1 MFGKGENLVAT
12 DYQMVRHPDIHQAQC
27 LYQTFRDKAVCL
39 AGCDFTG
46 RVIVR
51 QHHGSGIV
59 VQGAFNHFPGMD
71 FRAVDGAGEEGFTGN
86 QLILVIQIQHPEFF
100 TLQSRHVQ
108 NQPFPC
114 RTGGGE
120 GHAGFM
126 KMAVQSFQ
134 GPQNETA
141 LAGRHLS
148 GQKGKLLHCA
158 SLHSVDD
165 AHNGAAFRMLHGVIP
180 QPVIMDRHGITLR
193 TTGMMTVRHQTGSN
207 AGSFRTHFSA
217 VRVYDPAVQRPLRQT
232 RTRKPFPESL
242 PRDEKRLLPAAP
254 CCPNCG
260 GSLSYL
266 GEDTAE
272 QLELMRSAFRV
283 IRTVRE
289 KHACT
294 QCDAIVQAPAPSRP
308 IERGIAG
315 PGLLARVLTSK
326 YAEHTPLYRQ
336 SEIYGRQGVELSRSL
351 LSGWVDACCR
361 LLSPLE
367 EALHGYVMT
376 DGKLHADDTPVQ
388 VLLPGNKK
396 TKTGRLWAYVRDDR
410 NAGSALA
417 PAVRF
422 AYSPDRKG
430 IHPQTHL
437 ACFSGVLQADAYAG
451 FNELYRNGGITE
463 AACWAHARRKIHDM
477 HVRIPSA
484 LTEEALE
491 QIGQLYAI
499 EADIRGMPA
508 EQRLAE
514 RQRKT
519 KPLLKSLESWLRE
532 KMKTLFFGSGHGGER
547 GALLYSLI
555 GTCKLNDV
563 DPESYLRHVP
573 GVIADW
579 PVNRVSELLPWRI
592 ALPAE

>member
-1 MFGKGENLVAT
+1 MN
-12 DYQMVRHPDIHQAQC
+12 DISSDDIFLLKQRLAEQEALIHALQEKLSNREREIDHLQAQ
-27 LYQTFRDKAVCL
+27 LDKLRRMNFGSRSEKVSRRIAQMEADL
-39 AGCDFTG
+39 NRLHKESDTLTG
-46 RVIVR
+46 
-51 QHHGSGIV
+51 
-59 VQGAFNHFPGMD
+59 
-71 FRAVDGAGEEGFTGN
+71 
-86 QLILVIQIQHPEFF
+86 
-100 TLQSRHVQ
+100 
-108 NQPFPC
+108 
-114 RTGGGE
+114 
-120 GHAGFM
+120 
-126 KMAVQSFQ
+126 
-134 GPQNETA
+134 
-141 LAGRHLS
+141 
-148 GQKGKLLHCA
+148 
-158 SLHSVDD
+158 
-165 AHNGAAFRMLHGVIP
+165 
-180 QPVIMDRHGITLR
+180 
-193 TTGMMTVRHQTGSN
+193 
-207 AGSFRTHFSA
+207 
-217 VRVYDPAVQRPLRQT
+217 RVYDPAVQRPLRQT

-463 AACWAHARRKIHDM
+463 AACWAHARRKIHDV

-532 KMKTLFFGSGHGGER
+532 KMKTLSRHSELAKAFAYALNQWPALTYYANDGWVEIDNNIAENALRAVSLGRKNFLFFGSDHGGER
-547 GALLYSLI
+547 GALVYSLI